1 MNIRLKRTLLSLFF
15 PNRCPVCGEI
25 ISAQERF
32 CVECSD
38 KLSPFE
44 GGFRPENTSS
54 FTACYIYDENVIPAI
69 KLLKDG
75 VCGNADF
82 AFGQALA
89 DKLREEGIA
98 GHFDLLIPVPMTDKD
113 KQRRSFNQSELLCRI
128 IGSELN
134 VPVCSDAVKKIR
146 RTAPQKELSR
156 ELRIINLK
164 GAFQADPSVINGKR
178 VLVVDDIC
186 TTGSTI
192 SEVAAALISAG
203 APEVHAAACCKTMK
217 NK

>member
-1 MNIRLKRTLLSLFF
+1 MNLRLRRTLLSLFF

-25 ISAQERF
+25 IGAQQRF
-32 CVECSD
+32 CQECSD

-44 GGFRPENTSS
+44 DDFRPENTSS

-89 DKLREEGIA
+89 DKLREKGIA
-98 GHFDLLIPVPMTDKD
+98 GQFDLLIPVPMTDKD
-113 KQRRSFNQSELLCRI
+113 KHRRSFNQSELLCRI
-128 IGSELN
+128 IGSELD
-134 VPVCSDAVKKIR
+134 VPVCSNAVRKIR
-146 RTAPQKELSR
+146 KTVPQKELSR
-156 ELRIINLK
+156 ELRMINLK
-164 GAFQADPSVINGKR
+164 GAFTADPDTINGKR

-192 SEVAAALISAG
+192 SEVAAALLCAG
-203 APEVHAAACCKTMK
+203 ASEVHSAACCKTARK
-217 NK
+217 